1 MVNANLKVDEFI
13 VSLSRKRK
21 NGWLNV
27 KLKNLTDEY
36 KFISLSE
43 DKVTFSKKEKPGF
56 FKIQKNAFFSIKGKD
71 FLYERVQFSIEPIT
85 VKSDSI
91 TFKIKEFKQNT
102 TVENVNT
109 KS

>member
-36 KFISLSE
+36 KFISLSINQL
-43 DKVTFSKKEKPGF
+43 KRM
-56 FKIQKNAFFSIKGKD
+56 I
-71 FLYERVQFSIEPIT
+71 IEYIY
-85 VKSDSI
+85 
-91 TFKIKEFKQNT
+91 F
-102 TVENVNT
+102 
-109 KS
+109 